1 MEQVLGLPPDG
12 PVALRI
18 LEEYQ
23 IFMKGIISLPITVPG
38 TPFAKAVKVFF
49 LSILSFFPF

>member
-1 MEQVLGLPPDG
+1 MEQVLGLPHDG
-12 PVALRI
+12 PVACRI

-49 LSILSFFPF
+49 LSILIFFPF